1 MNAAAFAGWLRE
13 RLSFERI
20 FLLILLVTIVLR
32 FYQLDLKLFHH
43 DEAIHAWFSYRLLTE
58 GTYSYDP
65 MYHGPFL
72 YYTAAGIFSLLGD
85 SDLVGRILPA
95 LFGTLL
101 VPLLYPIYRLGYL
114 DQKQTLVAALFLAV
128 SPSMVYFSRFLR
140 NDIYIAFFTLAL
152 LVALLYYFERGQMRY
167 ALLAGAAA
175 GLGMST
181 KENMPI
187 VLLIFG
193 IFILYLVWTRKV
205 RLPARWVRDVV
216 VGGVVVVG
224 IMAIFYS
231 SFGAHPE
238 VLLDGWL
245 RAIEHWTSMHQ
256 MQRLGGPPYF
266 YILLFILYEIP
277 ILALAVVGVLQF
289 FDVPGAVKGLWRR
302 HGEVG
307 VEAAPGAGV
316 EDAVG
321 IEAAP
326 GAGVEDA
333 VGIEAAPEVGV
344 EDAPEVRGLRDR
356 LRGLLDRGEGGLV
369 NRKEEFARFAIFWMV
384 LSLAAYAY
392 LGEKVPWLILHQLL
406 PMVFVGVYA
415 MTTRKAGI
423 AVAASIFLVAMTFHV
438 AFTPA
443 DINEPIVQVQN
454 SEDLRDIFAAIDA
467 ADRVAIAS
475 ESYWPLP
482 WYYRGEGASKLS
494 YYSKKVDESTIYSG
508 DFDLVITEGSD
519 TYPALVGYNEKEIYR
534 LNYWFSYTE
543 NADRLLEYYVFRDG
557 TVGNRS
563 FEVFSRAP
571 VAG

>member
-32 FYQLDLKLFHH
+32 FYHLDLKLFHH

-72 YYTAAGIFSLLGD
+72 YYTAAGIFSLFGD

-101 VPLLYPIYRLGYL
+101 IPLLYPIYRLGYL

-193 IFILYLVWTRKV
+193 VFVLYLVWTRKV
-205 RLPARWVRDVV
+205 RLPARWVWDVV

-224 IMAIFYS
+224 IMAAFYS

-266 YILLFILYEIP
+266 YILLFTLYEIP

-289 FDVPGAVKGLWRR
+289 FDVPGAVKGLWGRR
-302 HGEVG
+302 GEG
-307 VEAAPGAGV
+307 ATAEAPVEGTRVDV
-316 EDAVG
+316 ETTTEEEGPAV
-321 IEAAP
+321 EEVPA
-326 GAGVEDA
+326 VEE
-333 VGIEAAPEVGV
+333 IPPAPET
-344 EDAPEVRGLRDR
+344 RGLRDR
-356 LRGLLDRGEGGLV
+356 LRGLFGRGGEAGPV
-369 NRKEEFARFAIFWMV
+369 NRQEEFARFAIFWML

-406 PMVFVGVYA
+406 PMIFVAVYA
-415 MTTRKAGI
+415 MTTRKA
-423 AVAASIFLVAMTFHV
+423 
-438 AFTPA
+438 
-443 DINEPIVQVQN
+443 
-454 SEDLRDIFAAIDA
+454 
-467 ADRVAIAS
+467 
-475 ESYWPLP
+475 
-482 WYYRGEGASKLS
+482 
-494 YYSKKVDESTIYSG
+494 
-508 DFDLVITEGSD
+508 
-519 TYPALVGYNEKEIYR
+519 
-534 LNYWFSYTE
+534 
-543 NADRLLEYYVFRDG
+543 
-557 TVGNRS
+557 
-563 FEVFSRAP
+563 
-571 VAG
+571 

>member
-1 MNAAAFAGWLRE
+1 MNAATFTGWIRE
-13 RLSFERI
+13 RLSFERL
-20 FLLILLVTIVLR
+20 FLLILLVTVILR
-32 FYQLDLKLFHH
+32 FYSLDLKLFHH

-58 GTYSYDP
+58 GIYSYDP

-72 YYTAAGIFSLLGD
+72 YYTTAGIFSLLGD

-114 DQKQTLVAALFLAV
+114 DRKQTLVAALFLAV
-128 SPSMVYFSRFLR
+128 SPCMVYFSRFLR
-140 NDIYIAFFTLAL
+140 NDIYIAFFSLAL
-152 LVALLYYFERGQMRY
+152 LVALLYYFERGEVRY

-193 IFILYLVWTRKV
+193 AFFLYLIWTQKVW
-205 RLPARWVRDVV
+205 LPAHWIRDAAIGGLVV
-216 VGGVVVVG
+216 IG
-224 IMAIFYS
+224 IMAVFYS

-245 RAIEHWTSMHQ
+245 KAIEHWTSMHQ

-277 ILALAVVGVLQF
+277 ILALAAVGVMQF
-289 FDVPGAVKGLWRR
+289 FDVPGAIERLRERR
-302 HGEVG
+302 RGEG
-307 VEAAPGAGV
+307 PAEEGTPWTAAEESPVDTETPTEGAPP
-316 EDAVG
+316 
-321 IEAAP
+321 IE
-326 GAGVEDA
+326 E
-333 VGIEAAPEVGV
+333 I
-344 EDAPEVRGLRDR
+344 PEVRGLWDR
-356 LRGLLDRGEGGLV
+356 LRRRREGAGPVDRQ
-369 NRKEEFARFAIFWMV
+369 KEFARFAIFWML

-392 LGEKVPWLILHQLL
+392 IGEKVPWLILHQLL
-406 PMVFVGVYA
+406 PMIFVATYA
-415 MTTRKAGI
+415 MTTRKAAI
-423 AVAASIFLVAMTFHV
+423 AVLASIFLIVMTFHV

-454 SEDLRDIFAAIDA
+454 SEDLRDVFAGIDA
-467 ADRVAIAS
+467 ADRVAVAS
-475 ESYWPLP
+475 KSYWPLP
-482 WYYRGEGASKLS
+482 WYYRGEAASKLI
-494 YYSKKVDESTIYSG
+494 YYSNKVDESTIYSG

-519 TYPALVGYNEKEIYR
+519 TYPALEGYVKETHR

-543 NADRLLEYYVFRDG
+543 NKDRLLEYYFFRNG
-557 TVGNRS
+557 NVGSRS
-563 FEVFSRAP
+563 LEVFSRGPA
-571 VAG
+571 AG